1 MDKSLANLLDER
13 AQLDRKM
20 AALVDSLA
28 DMTEGVAR
36 KQVSG
41 RIEALGRE
49 REALEIRISEMEAL
63 ATQQELS
70 DSEFD
75 ILRDMLTSFAQ
86 SIDGLGLEQQRAAV
100 KTLVRKV
107 VWDGE
112 KAHMILF
119 GAEGDIDFDSLMPL
133 DEADDDDAV
142 SEHPP
147 CEGNVA
153 DMARSANGCRL
164 SLPLQQWPDRK

>member
-1 MDKSLANLLDER
+1 M
-13 AQLDRKM
+13 
-20 AALVDSLA
+20 
-28 DMTEGVAR
+28 
-36 KQVSG
+36 SG

-49 REALEIRISEMEAL
+49 REALEIRVSEMEAL

-86 SIDGLGLEQQRAAV
+86 SIDGLGLDQQRVAV

-119 GAEGDIDFDSLMPL
+119 GAEGDVDLEGILSL
-133 DEADDDDAV
+133 DEEHEEM
-142 SEHPP
+142 SENTG
-147 CEGNVA
+147 ESDEN
-153 DMARSANGCRL
+153 L
-164 SLPLQQWPDRK
+164 LQWGPDRK